1 MSHLDLGLRPP
12 VAFYKSLL
20 FLQFARFSCKSFS
33 LSQTGV
39 LFSVTGRVKLILG
52 VSKKI
57 KENSHAAVSTLYT
70 MFKVAFEELNGLKY
84 SRIIQVFSDPYDAWV
99 NMNTLDRE
107 VQHVFLTSDKQQC
120 KGGGLIPHTMLIFI
134 FFSYAVLWSSL
145 PCW

>member
-20 FLQFARFSCKSFS
+20 SPVCSFSCKSFR

-57 KENSHAAVSTLYT
+57 KENSYAAVSTLYT

-107 VQHVFLTSDKQQC
+107 VQRVFLTSDKQQC
-120 KGGGLIPHTMLIFI
+120 KGGGLIPHTTLILI